1 MLRENNTAMA
11 NNMITFEGN
20 LASELNIR
28 YTSSGKQVASV
39 NLIHNHT
46 RKNSEGKYER
56 TGKTTSM
63 RAVLWQEV
71 LEGYQFSKGDL
82 LGVTGYLK
90 ERQWTDSQ
98 GQNHRLNELVV
109 TGITKHLPKGMGKT
123 QAELQQLE
131 MPLVEEAA
139 AARPKRKPRKGIIRV
154 GAAV

>member
-1 MLRENNTAMA
+1 MA

-20 LASELNIR
+20 LASELNLR
-28 YTSSGKQVASV
+28 YTSTGKQVASV

-71 LEGYQFSKGDL
+71 LEGRQFGKGDL
-82 LGVTGYLK
+82 MGVTGYLK
-90 ERQWTDSQ
+90 ERQWKDAQ
-98 GQNHRLNELVV
+98 GQSHRVNELVV
-109 TGITKHLPKGMGKT
+109 TAINKHLPKGMGKT
-123 QAELQQLE
+123 QVPVQQLE
-131 MPLVEEAA
+131 MPVVVEAEAA
-139 AARPKRKPRKGIIRV
+139 KPKRKPRKGIIRV